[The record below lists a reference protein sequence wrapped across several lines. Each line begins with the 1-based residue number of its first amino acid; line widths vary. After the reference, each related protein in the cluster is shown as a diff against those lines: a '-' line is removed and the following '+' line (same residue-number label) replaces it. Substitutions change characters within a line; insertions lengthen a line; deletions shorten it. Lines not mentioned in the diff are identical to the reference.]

1 MLRVIKRRHSMRIVG
16 LILAFVW
23 TFLGLNAQN
32 CPPEWVKY
40 TYGGYLYDIQHDVKP
55 LNLLESDF
63 KNHLLNTARTNL
75 ARQIEVR
82 VKDSAELNKMSVDGK
97 TKVSY
102 SSTTNFLTEL
112 DLKLVETRA
121 IYNSNTYEGYAIA
134 YVNKAAA
141 VNFYKNELSI
151 ISNKISN
158 HIELANNYEESG
170 FKKKAQNELN
180 KTLEL
185 FSKVE
190 EPLFWINV
198 FGAEQS
204 DLNKLQEDFNFT
216 EQLIVR
222 RMAELEHSNVIYISC
237 VADIFGKP
245 YTTMVNSIKGEL
257 SKKGC
262 SFTSD
267 PQSADWVINII
278 CSSREYSSVKTGSN
292 NTFFAYIDAKI
303 TIDKISTS
311 QRIYE
316 NEITMKGGHTSGFN
330 GAAKVGYQDISIE
343 LSKIININLNQ

>member
-1 MLRVIKRRHSMRIVG
+1 MRIVC
-16 LILAFVW
+16 LIFALVW
-23 TFLGLNAQN
+23 TFLGTNARE

-40 TYGGYLYDIQHDVKP
+40 TYGGYLYDIQHDVKQQ
-55 LNLLESDF
+55 NLSESDF

-75 ARQIEVR
+75 AKQIEVR
-82 VKDSAELNKMSVDGK
+82 VKDSAELNKFTIDGK
-97 TKVSY
+97 TKISY
-102 SSTTNFLTEL
+102 SSTTNFLTDL
-112 DLKLVETRA
+112 DLKLVETRT
-121 IYNSNTYEGYAIA
+121 IYNSTTCEGYAIA
-134 YVNKAAA
+134 YINKVAA
-141 VNFYKNELSI
+141 VSFYKNELSI
-151 ISNKISN
+151 ISNKINN

-170 FKKKAQNELN
+170 FKKKAQNELK
-180 KTLEL
+180 KTLDL

-190 EPLFWINV
+190 DPLFWINV

-216 EQLIVR
+216 EQLIAR

-237 VADIFGKP
+237 VADLFGKP
-245 YTTMVNSIKGEL
+245 YTTIESSIKGEL

-278 CSSREYSSVKTGSN
+278 CSSREYSSVKIGNS
-292 NTFFAYIDAKI
+292 NTFFAYIDATI

-330 GAAKVGYQDISIE
+330 GAAKVGYQDISKE
-343 LSKIININLNQ
+343 LSKIINTNLKQ